1 MLLVAGNT
9 FLHYLL
15 HTIDLRSED
24 PWENKTIYMRYV
36 DIVIGE
42 SLRPSPI
49 TLASLFTGVC
59 AIVCRVL
66 QANTVRQLHDVYD
79 VDPLYSPSHRTTDF
93 HHCQV
98 SIYYEYTHSDEQLSQ
113 ELIDFNFSPPETS
126 RRVFMMSCPRTKP
139 SET

>member
-36 DIVIGE
+36 DIVIGG
-42 SLRPSPI
+42 SLRLSHT

-59 AIVCRVL
+59 VIVRRVF
-66 QANTVRQLHDVYD
+66 QADTVRQLHDVYD
-79 VDPLYSPSHRTTDF
+79 VDPLYPPPHRTTDF

-98 SIYYEYTHSDEQLSQ
+98 GFIITTH
-113 ELIDFNFSPPETS
+113 TVK
-126 RRVFMMSCPRTKP
+126 RA
-139 SET
+139 

>member
-1 MLLVAGNT
+1 
-9 FLHYLL
+9 
-15 HTIDLRSED
+15 
-24 PWENKTIYMRYV
+24 MRYV

-42 SLRPSPI
+42 SLRLSPI
-49 TLASLFTGVC
+49 TLGSLFTGVC

-98 SIYYEYTHSDEQLSQ
+98 SFIVTTHTVTS
-113 ELIDFNFSPPETS
+113 NFLKS
-126 RRVFMMSCPRTKP
+126 
-139 SET
+139 

>member
-36 DIVIGE
+36 DIFIGE
-42 SLRPSPI
+42 SLQLSPT
-49 TLASLFTGVC
+49 TLATGVC
-59 AIVCRVL
+59 VIVCRVF
-66 QANTVRQLHDVYD
+66 QADTVRQLHDVYD
-79 VDPLYSPSHRTTDF
+79 VDPLYPPSHRTTDF

-98 SIYYEYTHSDEQLSQ
+98 GL
-113 ELIDFNFSPPETS
+113 L
-126 RRVFMMSCPRTKP
+126 
-139 SET
+139 